1 MKNYLFLFSLFFVF
15 SCASNNSVYWCGDH
29 ACINKKEKEDYFKK
43 TMVVEKRI
51 ITDDNKKKLL
61 QSDKVIKQAKINQK
75 KQIQNEK
82 EIAKQAKL
90 EKKLK
95 AKEEKER
102 IKSEKKIAKKL
113 KKEEKKRLKQLEKPI
128 KEKKISKNEINIL
141 KDDDT
146 KKIDS
151 DSVFADLKKKIINK
165 NIKKPYP
172 SINDIPD

>member
-1 MKNYLFLFSLFFVF
+1 MRKVFIFLFFCLTL
-15 SCASNNSVYWCGDH
+15 SCAKNNSVYWCGDH
-29 ACINKKEKEDYFKK
+29 PCINKKEKEDYFKK

-61 QSDKVIKQAKINQK
+61 QSDKIIKQVKINQK
-75 KQIQNEK
+75 KQIQNDK

-102 IKSEKKIAKKL
+102 IKREKKIAKKI

-151 DSVFADLKKKIINK
+151 DSVFADLMKKIINK

-172 SINDIPD
+172 SINDIPN